1 MAQYDIIAATGC
13 PTGIAHTFMAK
24 EALEKAAAERG
35 LTIKVET
42 HGQVGI
48 ENELTR
54 GEIASARAVVVA
66 ADKDVQ
72 AERFA
77 GKPMVSVGV
86 SKALSVEEAGKL
98 IDRALAAKGDD
109 PAVVAAADDDDL
121 EEKESIGHQIY
132 KHLMNGVS
140 HMLVFV
146 VAGGVLTAISF
157 LWGITSYDSTAS
169 DYNSFAAMLKI
180 IGGIAMNLMV
190 PVLSAYI
197 AESIGK
203 RPALVPGFVAG
214 MIAIQGLPV
223 NAETGLI
230 DAGGSGVGFGFLG
243 GIVGGF
249 LSGYTIVLLEK
260 VFSKIPESLNGLKAI
275 FLYPLCSTAIV
286 GLVML
291 GISGPMAAI
300 NQGMMDFLQGLSSSG
315 PVVLG
320 LAIGCMCA
328 FDMGGPVNKAA
339 YTTGTLLLGTALE
352 AGVGT
357 ETYNFGTNFMAA
369 VSAACIVPPL
379 ITTFAVIVGKKYFS
393 QEDHDAGI
401 VNLILGCTHITEG
414 AIPFM
419 TKNIIPVMPI
429 MMIGSSIASILTIFF
444 NVHDPAP
451 HGGFLVLPVVEN
463 GPLWVL
469 AILIGT
475 VVGGVLFTAF
485 KKYDY
490 DKNAKKDAE
499 QPVLETAG
507 TATAA
512 VKAAPAAQAPQTTD
526 FVKPEQVFVGES
538 FASRDELLTFV
549 SKKAVEQ
556 GIAQDADELMSAF
569 IAREDMGTTGMTD
582 NFAIPHAKSTTVTN
596 AAVMAIKTSDIAGWE
611 TLDQKPV
618 EVAIALLIPDT
629 EAGTTHLKLLSK
641 VAEALMDDEFRSAVK
656 GTDDAATIAKLIND
670 RLNA

>member
-1 MAQYDIIAATGC
+1 MAKFDIIAATGC

-42 HGQVGI
+42 HGQVGV
-48 ENELTR
+48 ENELTK
-54 GEIASARAVVVA
+54 GEIAGAKAVVVA

-86 SKALSVEEAGKL
+86 SKALSVEAAGKL

-109 PAVVAAADDDDL
+109 TVAAAADVEDEV
-121 EEKESIGHQIY
+121 EEKESIGHIIY

-146 VAGGVLTAISF
+146 VAGGVLTAVSF
-157 LWGITSYDSTAS
+157 LWGITSFDSTAA

-223 NAETGLI
+223 NAETGMI
-230 DAGGSGVGFGFLG
+230 DAGGAGVGFGFLG

-249 LSGYTIVLLEK
+249 LSGYVILLLEK
-260 VFSKIPESLNGLKAI
+260 VFAKLPKNLDGLKAI
-275 FLYPLCSTAIV
+275 FLYPLLSTAIV

-300 NQGMMDFLQGLSSSG
+300 NSAMMDFLKGLSASG
-315 PVVLG
+315 AVVLG

-339 YTTGTLLLGTALE
+339 YVTGTAMLTEALA

-357 ETYNFGTNFMAA
+357 DTYNFGTNFMAA

-419 TKNIIPVMPI
+419 TKNIWPVMPI
-429 MMIGSSIASILTIFF
+429 MMLGSSIASILTIMF

-469 AILIGT
+469 AILIGA
-475 VVGGVLFTAF
+475 VVGGILFVAF
-485 KKYDY
+485 KKYDFE
-490 DKNAKKDAE
+490 KKH
-499 QPVLETAG
+499 
-507 TATAA
+507 
-512 VKAAPAAQAPQTTD
+512 KAAPAAAAKPVEAPKAAAVEAPKAEASD
-526 FVKPEQVFVGES
+526 FVKVENVFVAED
-538 FASRDELLTFV
+538 FASRDEALSFV
-549 SKKAVEQ
+549 SNQAVKA
-556 GIAQDADELMSAF
+556 GIADDADAVMNAF
-569 IAREDMGTTGMTD
+569 LAREAEGTTGMMEG
-582 NFAIPHAKSTTVTN
+582 FAIPHAKSDAITE
-596 AAVMAIKTSDIAGWE
+596 AAVIVVKDDSGVTGWD
-611 TLDQKPV
+611 TMDGAPV
-618 EVAIALLIPDT
+618 NVAIALLIPGAQ
-629 EAGTTHLKLLSK
+629 AGTTHLKILSK
-641 VAEALMDDEFRSAVK
+641 VAEALMDEGFRATVK
-656 GTDDAATIAKLIND
+656 GSTDAAEIAKTINA
-670 RLNA
+670 RLV

>member
-1 MAQYDIIAATGC
+1 MAKFDIIAATGC

-42 HGQVGI
+42 HGQVGV
-48 ENELTR
+48 ENELTK
-54 GEIASARAVVVA
+54 GEIAGAKAVVVA

-86 SKALSVEEAGKL
+86 SKALSVEAAGKL

-109 PAVVAAADDDDL
+109 TVAAAADVEDEV
-121 EEKESIGHQIY
+121 EEKESVGHIIY

-157 LWGITSYDSTAS
+157 LWGITSFDSTAA

-223 NAETGLI
+223 NADTGMI
-230 DAGGSGVGFGFLG
+230 DAGGAGVGFGFLG

-249 LSGYTIVLLEK
+249 LAGYVILLLEK
-260 VFSKIPESLNGLKAI
+260 VFAGLPKNLDGLKAI
-275 FLYPLCSTAIV
+275 FLYPLFSTAIV

-300 NQGMMDFLQGLSSSG
+300 NTAMMDFLKGLSASG
-315 PVVLG
+315 AVVLG

-339 YTTGTLLLGTALE
+339 YVTGTAMLTEALA

-357 ETYNFGTNFMAA
+357 DTYNFGTNFMAA

-379 ITTFAVIVGKKYFS
+379 ITTFAVVVGKKYFS

-419 TKNIIPVMPI
+419 TKNIWPVMPI
-429 MMIGSSIASILTIFF
+429 MMLGSSIASILTIMF

-469 AILIGT
+469 AILIGA
-475 VVGGVLFTAF
+475 VVGGILFVAF

-490 DKNAKKDAE
+490 DKN
-499 QPVLETAG
+499 Q
-507 TATAA
+507 
-512 VKAAPAAQAPQTTD
+512 KAAPAAPAKPVEASKAAAVEASKAEAAD
-526 FVKPEQVFVGES
+526 FVKVENVFVAED
-538 FASRDELLTFV
+538 FASRDEALSFV
-549 SKKAVEQ
+549 SNQAVKA
-556 GIAQDADELMSAF
+556 GLASDADAVMNAF
-569 IAREDMGTTGMTD
+569 LAREAEGTTGMMEG
-582 NFAIPHAKSTTVTN
+582 FAIPHAKSDAIN
-596 AAVMAIKTSDIAGWE
+596 EAAVIVVKDESGVTGWD
-611 TLDQKPV
+611 TMDGAPV
-618 EVAIALLIPDT
+618 NVAIALLIPGAQ
-629 EAGTTHLKLLSK
+629 AGTTHLKILSK
-641 VAEALMDDEFRSAVK
+641 VAEALMDEDFRATVK
-656 GTDDAATIAKLIND
+656 GSTDAAEIAKTINA
-670 RLNA
+670 RLV

>member
-1 MAQYDIIAATGC
+1 MAKFDIIAATGC

-42 HGQVGI
+42 HGQVGV
-48 ENELTR
+48 ENELTKS
-54 GEIASARAVVVA
+54 EIAGAKAVVVA

-86 SKALSVEEAGKL
+86 SKALSVEAAGKL

-109 PAVVAAADDDDL
+109 TVAAAADVEDEV
-121 EEKESIGHQIY
+121 EEKESIGHIIY

-146 VAGGVLTAISF
+146 VAGGVLTAVSF
-157 LWGITSYDSTAS
+157 LWGITSFDSTAA

-223 NAETGLI
+223 NAETGMI
-230 DAGGSGVGFGFLG
+230 DAGGAGVGFGFLG

-249 LSGYTIVLLEK
+249 LAGYVILLLEK
-260 VFSKIPESLNGLKAI
+260 VFAGLPKNLDGLKAI
-275 FLYPLCSTAIV
+275 FLYPLFSTAIV

-300 NQGMMDFLQGLSSSG
+300 NTAMMDFLKGLSASG
-315 PVVLG
+315 AVVLG

-339 YTTGTLLLGTALE
+339 YVTGTAMLTEALA

-357 ETYNFGTNFMAA
+357 DTYNFGTNFMAA

-393 QEDHDAGI
+393 QEDHDAGV

-419 TKNIIPVMPI
+419 TKNIWPVMPI
-429 MMIGSSIASILTIFF
+429 MMLGSSIASILTIMF

-469 AILIGT
+469 AILIGA
-475 VVGGVLFTAF
+475 VVGGILFVAF
-485 KKYDY
+485 KKYDFE
-490 DKNAKKDAE
+490 KS
-499 QPVLETAG
+499 Q
-507 TATAA
+507 
-512 VKAAPAAQAPQTTD
+512 KAAPAAPAKPVEAPKAAAVEAPKAEAAD
-526 FVKPEQVFVGES
+526 FVKVENVFVAEN
-538 FASRDELLTFV
+538 FASRDEALSFV
-549 SKKAVEQ
+549 SNQAVKAGV
-556 GIAQDADELMSAF
+556 ADDADAVMNAF
-569 IAREDMGTTGMTD
+569 LAREAEGSTGMMEG
-582 NFAIPHAKSTTVTN
+582 FAIPHAKSDAITD
-596 AAVMAIKTSDIAGWE
+596 AAVIVVKDDSGVTGWD
-611 TLDQKPV
+611 TMDGAPV
-618 EVAIALLIPDT
+618 NVAIALLIPGAQ
-629 EAGTTHLKLLSK
+629 AGTTHLKILSK
-641 VAEALMDDEFRSAVK
+641 VAEALMDEGFRATVK
-656 GTDDAATIAKLIND
+656 GSTDAAEIAKTINA
-670 RLNA
+670 RLV

>member
-1 MAQYDIIAATGC
+1 MAKFDIIAATGC

-42 HGQVGI
+42 HGQVGV
-48 ENELTR
+48 ENELTK
-54 GEIASARAVVVA
+54 GEIAGAKAVVVA

-86 SKALSVEEAGKL
+86 SKALSVEAAGKL
-98 IDRALAAKGDD
+98 IDRALRAKGDD
-109 PAVVAAADDDDL
+109 SVAAAADVEDEV
-121 EEKESIGHQIY
+121 EEKESVGHIIY

-146 VAGGVLTAISF
+146 VAGGVLTALSF
-157 LWGITSYDSTAS
+157 LWGITSFDSTAS
-169 DYNSFAAMLKI
+169 DYNTFAAMLKI

-223 NAETGLI
+223 NAETGMI
-230 DAGGSGVGFGFLG
+230 DAGGAGVGFGFLG

-249 LSGYTIVLLEK
+249 LAGYVILLLEK
-260 VFSKIPESLNGLKAI
+260 VFAGLPKNLDGLKAI
-275 FLYPLCSTAIV
+275 FLYPLFSTAIV

-300 NQGMMDFLQGLSSSG
+300 NTAMMDFLKGLSASG
-315 PVVLG
+315 AIVLG

-328 FDMGGPVNKAA
+328 VDMGGPVNKAA
-339 YTTGTLLLGTALE
+339 YVTGTAMLTEALA

-357 ETYNFGTNFMAA
+357 DTYNFGTNFMAA

-419 TKNIIPVMPI
+419 TKNIWPVMPI
-429 MMIGSSIASILTIFF
+429 MMLGSSIASILTIMF
-444 NVHDPAP
+444 NVHDPSP
-451 HGGFLVLPVVEN
+451 DGGFLVLPVVEN

-469 AILIGT
+469 AILIGA
-475 VVGGVLFTAF
+475 VVGGILFVAF
-485 KKYDY
+485 KKYDFE
-490 DKNAKKDAE
+490 KN
-499 QPVLETAG
+499 Q
-507 TATAA
+507 
-512 VKAAPAAQAPQTTD
+512 KAAPAAPAKPVEAPKAAAVEAPKAEAAD
-526 FVKPEQVFVGES
+526 FVKVENVFVAED
-538 FASRDELLTFV
+538 FASRDEALSFV
-549 SKKAVEQ
+549 SNQAVKA
-556 GIAQDADELMSAF
+556 GLADDADAVMNAF
-569 IAREDMGTTGMTD
+569 LAREAEGTTGMMEG
-582 NFAIPHAKSTTVTN
+582 FAIPHAKSDAITE
-596 AAVMAIKTSDIAGWE
+596 AAVIVVKDDSGVTGWD
-611 TLDQKPV
+611 TMDGAPV
-618 EVAIALLIPDT
+618 NVAIALLIPGAQ
-629 EAGTTHLKLLSK
+629 AGTTHLKILSK
-641 VAEALMDDEFRSAVK
+641 VAEALMDGGFRGTVK
-656 GTDDAATIAKLIND
+656 GSSDAAEIAKTINS
-670 RLNA
+670 RLV

>member
-1 MAQYDIIAATGC
+1 MAKFDIIAATGC

-42 HGQVGI
+42 HGQVGV
-48 ENELTR
+48 ENELTK
-54 GEIASARAVVVA
+54 GEIAGAKAVVVA

-86 SKALSVEEAGKL
+86 SKALSVEAAGKL

-109 PAVVAAADDDDL
+109 TVAAAADVEDEV
-121 EEKESIGHQIY
+121 EEKESIGHIIY

-146 VAGGVLTAISF
+146 VAGGVLTAVSF
-157 LWGITSYDSTAS
+157 LWGITSFDSTAA

-223 NAETGLI
+223 NAETGMI
-230 DAGGSGVGFGFLG
+230 DAGGAGVGFGFLG

-249 LSGYTIVLLEK
+249 LSGYVILLLEK
-260 VFSKIPESLNGLKAI
+260 VFAKLPKNLDGLKAI
-275 FLYPLCSTAIV
+275 FLYPLLSTAIV

-300 NQGMMDFLQGLSSSG
+300 NTAMMDFLKGLSASG
-315 PVVLG
+315 AVVLG

-339 YTTGTLLLGTALE
+339 YVTGTAMLTEALA

-357 ETYNFGTNFMAA
+357 DTYNFGTNFMAA

-419 TKNIIPVMPI
+419 TKNIWPVMPI
-429 MMIGSSIASILTIFF
+429 MMFGSSIASILTIMF

-469 AILIGT
+469 AILIGA
-475 VVGGVLFTAF
+475 VVGGILFVAF
-485 KKYDY
+485 KKYDFE
-490 DKNAKKDAE
+490 KKH
-499 QPVLETAG
+499 
-507 TATAA
+507 
-512 VKAAPAAQAPQTTD
+512 KAAPAAAAKPVEAPKAAAVEAPKAEASD
-526 FVKPEQVFVGES
+526 FVKVENVFVAED
-538 FASRDELLTFV
+538 FASRDEALSFV
-549 SKKAVEQ
+549 SNQAVRA
-556 GIAQDADELMSAF
+556 GIADDADAVMNAF
-569 IAREDMGTTGMTD
+569 LAREAEGTTGMMEG
-582 NFAIPHAKSTTVTN
+582 FAIPHAKSDAITE
-596 AAVMAIKTSDIAGWE
+596 AAVIVVKDDSGVTGWD
-611 TLDQKPV
+611 TMDGAPV
-618 EVAIALLIPDT
+618 NVAIALLIPGAQ
-629 EAGTTHLKLLSK
+629 AGTTHLKILSK
-641 VAEALMDDEFRSAVK
+641 VAEALMDEGFRATVK
-656 GTDDAATIAKLIND
+656 GSTDAAEIAKTINA
-670 RLNA
+670 RLV